1 VFVTIEPLDGSE
13 LDRLVTALL
22 SATGVVHRAI
32 EAIDDPSAGG
42 ERVIDA
48 VAERVSAALAP
59 FAEHY
64 SDDELG
70 ELTGAVAHI
79 TLLLAADVG
88 VEEYFRPEGEG
99 PGAQPT

>member
-1 VFVTIEPLDGSE
+1 MTIEPLDGSE

-32 EAIDDPSAGG
+32 EATDDPSAGG
-42 ERVIDA
+42 EKVIGA

-64 SDDELG
+64 RAHELG

-79 TLLLAADVG
+79 TLLLAADVE
-88 VEEYFRPEGEG
+88 VEEYFRPQGEE
-99 PGAQPT
+99 PGAPPA